1 MRRKEMN
8 HSGAVGARRPQKHGP
23 ARGTKM
29 TSDYSVWARAAD
41 HYERLASRARFPG
54 IRVWAKQR
62 AQECSAHAF
71 AVRNG

>member
-1 MRRKEMN
+1 MKR
-8 HSGAVGARRPQKHGP
+8 SGARGGQKPQKHGP

-62 AQECSAHAF
+62 AQECSDRAYA
-71 AVRNG
+71 ARNGLSLI